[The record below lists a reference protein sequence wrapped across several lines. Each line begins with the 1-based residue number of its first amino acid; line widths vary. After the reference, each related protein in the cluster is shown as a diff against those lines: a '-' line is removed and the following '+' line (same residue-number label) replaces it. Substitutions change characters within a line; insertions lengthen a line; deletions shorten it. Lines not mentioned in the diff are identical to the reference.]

1 MSLTR
6 DLLASY
12 TRPRQV
18 IRRLLDRGEND
29 AFAFGILMIAC
40 FVLFVS
46 RWPSLARE
54 AHLDPEI
61 PLQALLGGALMGL
74 VLIAPLMFY
83 VIAGFSHLV
92 AKIFHGKGNFYGARL
107 SLFWS
112 LLVVS
117 PMVLLRGLVD
127 GFIGAGPQATLMAGV
142 LSLAFIYI
150 WLACLIEAES

>member
-40 FVLFVS
+40 GVLFVS
-46 RWPSLARE
+46 RWPSLARA

-83 VIAGFSHLV
+83 VIAGVSHLV
-92 AKIFHGKGNFYGARL
+92 AKIFQGRGNFYGARL

-117 PMVLLRGLVD
+117 PLVLLRGLVD

-142 LSLAFIYI
+142 LSLTFIYI
-150 WLACLIEAES
+150 WLACLVEAES